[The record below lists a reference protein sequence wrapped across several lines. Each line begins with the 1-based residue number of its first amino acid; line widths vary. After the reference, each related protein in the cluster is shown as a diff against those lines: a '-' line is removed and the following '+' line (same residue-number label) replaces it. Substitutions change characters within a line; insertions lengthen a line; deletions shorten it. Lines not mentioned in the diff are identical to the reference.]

1 MSKSNV
7 ESETVPNPP
16 TEGAC
21 NINHSSNNLWR
32 AIESYFNDRRS
43 SQMVRHQIES
53 FNYFINEQME
63 RTINMFNPIIIKTN
77 LNDTKISSSTGIY
90 NTQTSEINTTST
102 NIFDKNKNMDNSC
115 VHMMEIRIEFENYSL
130 YRPQIHENNG
140 ATKIM
145 LPQEAR
151 ARNFTYS
158 SNITV
163 DVKIKYQIT
172 KSTSPD
178 QSPHVFEYHKILP
191 NISIGKIPI
200 MLKSDGC
207 ILHQYRHFSSNA
219 TMECRHDPGGYFI
232 INGSEKTVLS
242 QERVAE
248 NKIFIFKQ
256 SKPNTRYLYNAEIKS
271 VPSDKCISPKHI
283 SMIICNRINE
293 FGYPIQV
300 QIPRLKQPVS
310 LFILFRALGIIS
322 DKAIAKKIFSNLETK
337 DPIMKECIEFLRAS
351 MFEAYTSLTQNEAMN
366 IITSLAIYV
375 PINMDKETGIRK
387 KQEYAIDILNTD
399 LFPHCNTKDMK
410 IDFLAYMANQLILAY
425 MKLIPL
431 NDRDSYNNKRIDTTG
446 MLLNNLFRNY
456 FNKVVKDMQKT
467 VMREINNGSWR
478 STWNYENIIN
488 MTNIYKIVKSI
499 TIENGIKRALS
510 TGDFGIKNM
519 NSHKVGVAQVLNRM
533 TYISSLSHLRRV
545 NTPID
550 KSGKLIPPRQLHPS
564 SWGFLCPVETP
575 EGQSVGV
582 VKNLSSMT
590 HITIASLTKPLI
602 SIISKE
608 VYSSEE
614 LNSKETSLLENGV
627 KVFVNGNWIG
637 IAKNPIY
644 LYNLMKNKKY
654 NGEINIYTSI
664 VFIYTKKE
672 IYICNEAG
680 RMTRPLFRVSETNE
694 LFYNESIARKLQSKE
709 LSWENLL
716 TSQLLPHSV
725 IEYLDAE
732 EQMHSLIA
740 MNPKDLQSKTN
751 KYTHCEL
758 HPSTILGVLA
768 SCIPFPEH
776 NQSPRLTYQCAMGK
790 QAMGIYVTN
799 YEYRMDKT
807 AYVLINPMRP
817 LVDTRLMNMLGI
829 NKIPSG
835 CQVIVAIMT
844 HTGYNQ
850 EDSIIF
856 NQGSIDRGLFHAILY
871 HTEKDEDKKIHGDEE
886 IRCKPNPAKTRGMR
900 HANYEKLDSTGNMPL
915 NTLVQDRDIIIA
927 KVTPIKENKN
937 DNTKVIKY
945 EDHSRSY
952 RTDEECYIDR
962 DYRHRNGE
970 GYNFNKVRIRTLR
983 VPVIGDKFS
992 SRGAQKGTIG
1002 TILPENDMPFTES
1015 GIRPDIIINPHC
1027 MPSRMTMGQL
1037 KETLMGKLL
1046 LELGL
1051 FGDGTSFTELNI
1063 HVIRNELIR
1072 NGYHSNG
1079 DEIMYDGVSGEQ
1091 IEMPIFIGP
1100 TFYQRL
1106 KHMVNDK
1113 CHSRNI
1119 GPMVSLTRQPAEGRS
1134 RDGGLRFGEME
1145 RDCMISHGAST
1156 FIKTRMLD
1164 CSDKYETYVCK
1175 KCGIIASVNQ
1185 EKHIHKCNLCENTTH
1200 FALIQIPY
1208 ACKLMMQE
1216 LIVMNIV
1223 PRIVTEY

>member
-1 MSKSNV
+1 
-7 ESETVPNPP
+7 
-16 TEGAC
+16 
-21 NINHSSNNLWR
+21 
-32 AIESYFNDRRS
+32 
-43 SQMVRHQIES
+43 MVRHQLES
-53 FNYFINEQME
+53 FNYFINEQLP
-63 RTINMFNPIIIKTN
+63 RTIDMFNPTIITSN
-77 LNDTKISSSTGIY
+77 LNDNKMTSSAGSCSATPTPTPNASSSIS
-90 NTQTSEINTTST
+90 TSDGVHQMEINIS
-102 NIFDKNKNMDNSC
+102 
-115 VHMMEIRIEFENYSL
+115 FENYSL

-163 DVKIKYQIT
+163 DVNIKYKVT
-172 KSTSPD
+172 KTVQTDSSLQT
-178 QSPHVFEYHKILP
+178 VEYHRILP
-191 NISIGKIPI
+191 NISIGKMPI
-200 MLKSDGC
+200 MLHSDGC
-207 ILHQYRHFSSNA
+207 ILEQYRHFSNDA

-248 NKIFIFKQ
+248 NRIFLFKQ
-256 SKPNTRYLYNAEIKS
+256 SKPNMRWLYSAEIKS
-271 VPSDKCISPKHI
+271 VPADKCISPKHI
-283 SMIICNRINE
+283 SMIICNRMNE
-293 FGYPIQV
+293 YGFPIQIQV
-300 QIPRLKQPVS
+300 PRLKQPVP
-310 LFILFRALGIIS
+310 LFILFRALGVTS
-322 DKAIAKKIFSNLETK
+322 DKAIASKIFPNLNTN
-337 DPIMKECIEFLRAS
+337 DSMTQECIDFLKAS
-351 MFEAYTSLTQNEAMN
+351 MIEASEYLTKTNAMS

-375 PINMDKETGIRK
+375 PINMDKETGLRK
-387 KQEYAIDILNTD
+387 KQEYANDIINTD
-399 LFPHCNTKDMK
+399 MFPHCNSRERK
-410 IDFLAYMANQLILAY
+410 IDFLGYMANQLILAY
-425 MKLIPL
+425 MKIIPV
-431 NDRDSYNNKRIDTTG
+431 NDRDSYNNKRVDTTG

-467 VMREINNGSWR
+467 IIREINHGSWR
-478 STWNYENIIN
+478 SSWNYENILN
-488 MTNIYKIVKSI
+488 MTNIYKIIKSI

-533 TYISSLSHLRRV
+533 TYISCISHLRRI

-582 VKNLSSMT
+582 VKNLGSLT

-602 SIISKE
+602 EIVEDE
-608 VYSSEE
+608 VYNSSSSDFVDK
-614 LNSKETSLLENGV
+614 NTAASLLENGV

-637 IAKNPIY
+637 IAKNPMY
-644 LYNLMKNKKY
+644 LYNHIKNKKY
-654 NGEINIYTSI
+654 SGEINIYTSI
-664 VFIYTKKE
+664 VFVYAKKE
-672 IYICNEAG
+672 IHICNEAG
-680 RMTRPLFRVSETNE
+680 RMMRPLFRVSANNR
-694 LFYNESIARKLQSKE
+694 LIYDKSIAQQLVSGE
-709 LSWENLL
+709 LKWNDLL
-716 TSQLLPHSV
+716 TSQKLPESA
-725 IEYLDAE
+725 IEYVDAE
-732 EQMHSLIA
+732 EQMHALIA
-740 MNPKDLQSKTN
+740 MKPNDLLSTDKN
-751 KYTHCEL
+751 YTHCEL
-758 HPSTILGVLA
+758 HPCTILGVLA

-799 YEYRMDKT
+799 YKYRMDKT

-817 LVDTRLMNMLGI
+817 LVDTRLMNMLHI
-829 NKIPSG
+829 NQIPSG

-856 NQGSIDRGLFHAILY
+856 NQGSIDRGLFHAIMY
-871 HTEKDEDKKIHGDEE
+871 HTEKDEDKKINGDEE
-886 IRCKPNPAKTRGMR
+886 IRCKPNRSKTRGMR
-900 HANYEKLDSTGNMPL
+900 HANYEKLDQNGNMPV
-915 NTLVQDRDIIIA
+915 NTLVEDRDIIMA

-937 DNTKVIKY
+937 NSNLLIKY

-952 RTDEECYIDR
+952 RTDEECYMDR
-962 DYRHRNGE
+962 VYTHRNGD
-970 GYNFNKVRIRTLR
+970 GYNFNKVRIRTQR

-1002 TILPENDMPFTES
+1002 TILPECDVPFTAS
-1015 GIRPDIIINPHC
+1015 GLRPDIIINPHC
-1027 MPSRMTMGQL
+1027 MPSRMTIGQL
-1037 KETLMGKLL
+1037 KETLMGQLL

-1051 FGDGTSFTELNI
+1051 FGDGTSFTDLNI
-1063 HVIRNELIR
+1063 HVIRNELVR
-1072 NGYHSNG
+1072 NGFHSNG
-1079 DEIMYDGVSGEQ
+1079 DEIMYDAISGEQ
-1091 IEMPIFIGP
+1091 IDMPIFIGP

-1145 RDCMISHGAST
+1145 RDCMISHGAAT

-1164 CSDKYETYVCK
+1164 CSDKYETHVCK
-1175 KCGIIASVNQ
+1175 MCGVIASINH
-1185 EKHIHKCNLCENTTH
+1185 EKHIHKCNLCQNTTS
-1200 FALIQIPY
+1200 FALVQIPY
-1208 ACKLMMQE
+1208 ACKLMFQE
-1216 LIVMNIV
+1216 LIAMNIV
-1223 PRIVTEY
+1223 PRIVTER